1 MKPPDPLDRRRAID
15 ALRRLVSERGP
26 DAGRRIDHLK
36 QRASDGLAAVW
47 AGGAAPF
54 AHVVEL
60 TRADGNATLLLH
72 LIGLSAVD
80 GADVVE

>member
-26 DAGRRIDHLK
+26 DSGRRIDHLK
-36 QRASDGLAAVW
+36 QRPSDGLAALW
-47 AGGAAPF
+47 AGGAVPVGQ
-54 AHVVEL
+54 VVEL
-60 TRADGNATLLLH
+60 TRADGDATLLLH
-72 LIGLSAVD
+72 LVGLSAVD